1 MENKKS
7 LGLQFKIFI
16 LLSISILIMFITII
30 SYMVSHNISNSK
42 EKGFFSTEYMVTT
55 YAKDIEK
62 EMTSY
67 ISMLKTTSLS
77 LKNDILNKT
86 ITRQSHAEVLG
97 EVLKNNK
104 NLFSIYEMWEKNAF
118 DGRDNDFIDTD
129 YGSENDGRYG
139 PAFFYDDNT
148 VTYDKVYQ
156 EEFDAN
162 PDYYT
167 IPKDTKQLYIS
178 DVEKDDT
185 YTGAD
190 TVLTVSVVEPIL
202 DNSGKFLGMV
212 GVDFSADNLV
222 KIVSDISTNEGM
234 QGYLINQSG
243 IILASTNTMNIG
255 REISSIYTDNAN
267 QIMNAVENSVK
278 YSFINK
284 IDKHKMFN
292 IIVPL
297 TSLKDNY
304 NSLVLLV
311 SVPEMVIVKENII
324 NAVITSILAIV
335 ILIIFL
341 IIINILIK
349 KSLID
354 PILKILHV
362 SEKLSSGDLTSYKN
376 EALSKRKDEI
386 GLIFNSIQ
394 NTQNILS
401 NIIKQ
406 ILDSTNAMENASKNV
421 SAGSIDLSNRTEKQ
435 RDDLKLINETMT
447 NTLKVIDK
455 TTNDIAVTNDKIQ
468 VLTDSSEHC
477 YNLSKE
483 SMALMEDITKAT
495 AEISN
500 ITKMIDDIAMQ
511 TNILALNASVEAARA
526 GEQGKGFAVVA
537 AEVRNL
543 AQTSQES
550 VKNITNIVNNSIE
563 KINEGNTKIKETMD
577 ALEDITN
584 KAKESSDIVS
594 QMVESSTQQDASAR
608 EVQSAVNSV
617 DISAE
622 QNTALVKT
630 NADIV
635 IDMEK
640 ETEKL
645 ADLMKFFS
653 MNNDK

>member
-7 LGLQFKIFI
+7 LGLQFKIFV

-42 EKGFFSTEYMVTT
+42 KKGFASTEYIVST
-55 YAKDIEK
+55 YAKDIER
-62 EMTSY
+62 EMSSY

-118 DGRDNDFIDTD
+118 DGRDSEFIDTD

-185 YTGAD
+185 YVGAD

-212 GVDFSADNLV
+212 GVDFSAANLV
-222 KIVSDISTNEGM
+222 KIVSAISTNEGM
-234 QGYLINQSG
+234 EGYLINQSG

-267 QIMNAVENSVK
+267 QIMNAIENNIK

-297 TSLKDNY
+297 TSLKDDY
-304 NSLVLLV
+304 NSIVLLV

-324 NAVITSILAIV
+324 KSNITSGQAIV

-341 IIINILIK
+341 IIINILLK

-354 PILKILHV
+354 PILNILHV

-421 SAGSIDLSNRTEKQ
+421 SAGSADLSNRTEKQ

-563 KINEGNTKIKETMD
+563 KINEGNSKIKETMD

-653 MNNDK
+653 INK

>member
-7 LGLQFKIFI
+7 LGLQFKIFV

-42 EKGFFSTEYMVTT
+42 KKGFASTEYIVST
-55 YAKDIEK
+55 YAKDIER
-62 EMTSY
+62 EMSSY

-97 EVLKNNK
+97 EILKNNK

-118 DGRDNDFIDTD
+118 
-129 YGSENDGRYG
+129 DGRYG

-190 TVLTVSVVEPIL
+190 TVLAVSIVEPIL
-202 DNSGKFLGMV
+202 DDSGKFLGMV

-222 KIVSDISTNEGM
+222 RIVSDISTNEGM

-297 TSLKDNY
+297 TSLKDDY
-304 NSLVLLV
+304 NSIVLLV

-324 NAVITSILAIV
+324 NAIITSILAIV

-349 KSLID
+349 KSLVD

-421 SAGSIDLSNRTEKQ
+421 SAGSVDLSNRTEKQ

-563 KINEGNTKIKETMD
+563 KINEGNSKIKETMD

-635 IDMEK
+635 VDMEK

-653 MNNDK
+653 INNK

>member
-7 LGLQFKIFI
+7 LGLQFKIFV

-42 EKGFFSTEYMVTT
+42 KKGFASTEYIVST
-55 YAKDIEK
+55 YAKDIER
-62 EMTSY
+62 EMSSY

-118 DGRDNDFIDTD
+118 DGRDSEFIDTD

-162 PDYYT
+162 PNYYT

-185 YTGAD
+185 YVGAD

-212 GVDFSADNLV
+212 GVDFSAANLV
-222 KIVSDISTNEGM
+222 KIVSAISTNEGM
-234 QGYLINQSG
+234 EGYLINQSG

-267 QIMNAVENSVK
+267 QIMNAIENNIK

-297 TSLKDNY
+297 TSLKDDY
-304 NSLVLLV
+304 NSIALLV
-311 SVPEMVIVKENII
+311 SVPEIVIVKENIK
-324 NAVITSILAIV
+324 NAVITSVLAVV

-341 IIINILIK
+341 IIINILIR
-349 KSLID
+349 KSLVD

-362 SEKLSSGDLTSYKN
+362 SEKLSSGDLTLYKN

-421 SAGSIDLSNRTEKQ
+421 SAGSADLSNRTEKQ
-435 RDDLKLINETMT
+435 RNDLKLINETMT

-455 TTNDIAVTNDKIQ
+455 TTNDIALTNDKIQ

-483 SMALMEDITKAT
+483 SMSLMEDITKAT

-563 KINEGNTKIKETMD
+563 KINEGNSKIKETMD

-635 IDMEK
+635 VDMEK

-653 MNNDK
+653 INNK

>member
-7 LGLQFKIFI
+7 LGLQFKIFV

-42 EKGFFSTEYMVTT
+42 EKGFASAEYMVST
-55 YAKDIEK
+55 YAKDIER
-62 EMTSY
+62 EMASY
-67 ISMLKTTSLS
+67 ISMLKTISLS
-77 LKNDILNKT
+77 LKNDVLNSSV
-86 ITRQSHAEVLG
+86 TRQSHAEVLG
-97 EVLKNNK
+97 EILKNNK
-104 NLFSIYEMWEKNAF
+104 NLFAIYEMWEKNAF

-212 GVDFSADNLV
+212 GVDFSAANLV
-222 KIVSDISTNEGM
+222 KIVSAISTNEGM
-234 QGYLINQSG
+234 EGYLINQSG
-243 IILASTNTMNIG
+243 TILASTNTMNIG
-255 REISSIYTDNAN
+255 KEISSIYTDNAS
-267 QIMNAVENSVK
+267 QIMNAVENSIK

-284 IDKHKMFN
+284 IDGKKMFN

-304 NSLVLLV
+304 NSIVLLV

-324 NAVITSILAIV
+324 NAVITSILAIFV
-335 ILIIFL
+335 LIIFL

-386 GLIFNSIQ
+386 GMIFNSIQ

-421 SAGSIDLSNRTEKQ
+421 SAGSADLSNRTEKQ

-550 VKNITNIVNNSIE
+550 VKNITSIVNNSIE
-563 KINEGNTKIKETMD
+563 KINEGNSKIKETMN

-608 EVQSAVNSV
+608 EVQIAVNSV

-645 ADLMKFFS
+645 ADLMKFFII
-653 MNNDK
+653 NK

>member
-1 MENKKS
+1 MNNNKKR
-7 LGLQFKIFI
+7 LGLQFKIFV
-16 LLSISILIMFITII
+16 LLTVSILIMFIAII
-30 SYMVSHNISNSK
+30 GYMVSHNISTSK
-42 EKGFFSTEYMVTT
+42 QKGFASAEYMVST

-62 EMTSY
+62 EIMSY
-67 ISMLKTTSLS
+67 IAMLQTVAYS
-77 LKNDILNKT
+77 LKNDISSGT
-86 ITRQSHAEVLG
+86 ITRESHAAVLG
-97 EVLKNNK
+97 ELLKNK
-104 NLFSIYEMWEKNAF
+104 NGLFAIYEMWENNAF
-118 DGRDNDFIDTD
+118 DGRDNAFIDTD
-129 YGSENDGRYG
+129 YGSERDGRYG

-156 EEFDAN
+156 DEFDAN

-167 IPKDTKQLYIS
+167 IPRDTKQLYIS
-178 DVEKDDT
+178 DVEVDDT
-185 YTGAD
+185 YVGAD
-190 TVLTVSVVEPIL
+190 TVLTVSIVEPIL
-202 DNSGKFLGMV
+202 DNSSKFLGMI

-222 KIVSDISTNEGM
+222 RIVSDISTNEGM
-234 QGYLINQSG
+234 SGYLINQYG
-243 IILASTNTMNIG
+243 IILASTNSQNIG
-255 REISSIYTDNAN
+255 QEISSIYTKNAGN
-267 QIMNAVENSVK
+267 IVNNIK
-278 YSFINK
+278 NNTKFSFINK
-284 IDKHKMFN
+284 IDNQKIFN
-292 IIVPL
+292 VLIPL
-297 TSLKDNY
+297 SSLKDN
-304 NSLVLLV
+304 NNAIGLLV
-311 SVPEMVIVKENII
+311 SVPEIVILKENIQ
-324 NAVITSILAIV
+324 NAIITSVLAIA

-354 PILKILHV
+354 PILKVLFM
-362 SEKLSSGDLTSYKN
+362 SEKLSSGDLSSYDNKTLN
-376 EALSKRKDEI
+376 SRKDEI
-386 GLIFNSIQ
+386 GMIFNSLQ
-394 NTQNILS
+394 NTQDRLS

-421 SAGSIDLSNRTEKQ
+421 TAGSIDLSNRTEKQ

-455 TTNDIAVTNDKIQ
+455 TTNDIVKTNDKIQ
-468 VLTDSSEHC
+468 VLTNSSEHC
-477 YNLSKE
+477 YSLSRE
-483 SMALMEDITKAT
+483 SMDLMEDITKAT

-563 KINEGNTKIKETMD
+563 KIKEGNLKIKETME

-584 KAKESSDIVS
+584 KAKESSYIVN

-608 EVQSAVNSV
+608 EVQSAVSSV

-622 QNTALVKT
+622 QNTNLVKT

-645 ADLMKFFS
+645 ADLMKFFHFG
-653 MNNDK
+653 K

>member
-7 LGLQFKIFI
+7 LGLQFKIFV

-42 EKGFFSTEYMVTT
+42 KKGFASTEYIVST
-55 YAKDIEK
+55 YAKDIER
-62 EMTSY
+62 EMSSY

-118 DGRDNDFIDTD
+118 DGRDSEFIDTD

-167 IPKDTKQLYIS
+167 IPRDTKQLYIS

-185 YTGAD
+185 YVGAD

-212 GVDFSADNLV
+212 GVDFSAANLV
-222 KIVSDISTNEGM
+222 KIVSAISTNEGM
-234 QGYLINQSG
+234 EGYLINQSG

-267 QIMNAVENSVK
+267 QIMNAIENNIK

-297 TSLKDNY
+297 TSLKDDY
-304 NSLVLLV
+304 NSIVLLV

-324 NAVITSILAIV
+324 NAIITSILAIV

-354 PILKILHV
+354 PILNILHV

-421 SAGSIDLSNRTEKQ
+421 SAGSADLSNRTEKQ

-455 TTNDIAVTNDKIQ
+455 TTNDIALTNDKIQ

-483 SMALMEDITKAT
+483 SMSLMEDITKAT

-563 KINEGNTKIKETMD
+563 KINEGNSKIKETMD

-653 MNNDK
+653 INK

>member
-7 LGLQFKIFI
+7 LGLQFKIFV
-16 LLSISILIMFITII
+16 LLAVSVIIMFVTVI
-30 SYMVSHNISNSK
+30 SYMVTHNIENSK
-42 EKGFFSTEYMVTT
+42 KKGFASTEYMVTT

-62 EMTSY
+62 EMLSY
-67 ISMLKTTSLS
+67 ISMLDTIALS
-77 LKNDILNKT
+77 LKNDIVSGT
-86 ITRQSHAEVLG
+86 ITRESHTRILG
-97 EVLKNNK
+97 EMLNN
-104 NLFSIYEMWEKNAF
+104 NDNAF
-118 DGRDNDFIDTD
+118 DGRDAEFIDTD
-129 YGSENDGRYG
+129 YGSEVDGRYG

-190 TVLTVSVVEPIL
+190 TVLAVSIVEPIL
-202 DNSGKFLGMV
+202 DDSGKFLGMV

-222 KIVSDISTNEGM
+222 RIVSDISTNEGM

-297 TSLKDNY
+297 TSLKDDY
-304 NSLVLLV
+304 NSIALLV
-311 SVPEMVIVKENII
+311 SVPEIVIVRENIK
-324 NAVITSILAIV
+324 NAVITSVLAVV

-349 KSLID
+349 KSLVD

-406 ILDSTNAMENASKNV
+406 ILNSTNAMENASKNV
-421 SAGSIDLSNRTEKQ
+421 SAGSVDLSNRTEKQ
-435 RDDLKLINETMT
+435 RDDLKMITETMA
-447 NTLKVIDK
+447 NTLEVIDK

-468 VLTDSSEHC
+468 ILTDSSEHC

-483 SMALMEDITKAT
+483 SMVLMEDITKAT

-526 GEQGKGFAVVA
+526 GDQGKGFAVVA

-543 AQTSQES
+543 AQTSQAS
-550 VKNITNIVNNSIE
+550 VKSITTIVNNSLE
-563 KINEGNTKIKETMD
+563 KINEGNNKIKETMD

-584 KAKESSDIVS
+584 KAKESSYIVS
-594 QMVESSTQQDASAR
+594 QMVESSTEQDASAR

-622 QNTALVKT
+622 QNTDLVRT

-635 IDMEK
+635 VDMEK
-640 ETEKL
+640 ETQKL

-653 MNNDK
+653 FK

>member
-7 LGLQFKIFI
+7 LGLQFKIFV

-42 EKGFFSTEYMVTT
+42 KKGFASTEYIVST
-55 YAKDIEK
+55 YAKDIER
-62 EMTSY
+62 EMSSY
-67 ISMLKTTSLS
+67 ISMLKTISLS
-77 LKNDILNKT
+77 LKNDILNNAV
-86 ITRQSHAEVLG
+86 TRQSHAEVLG

-162 PDYYT
+162 PNYYT
-167 IPKDTKQLYIS
+167 IPRDTKQLYIS

-185 YTGAD
+185 YVGAD

-212 GVDFSADNLV
+212 GVDFSAANLV
-222 KIVSDISTNEGM
+222 KIVSAISTNEGM
-234 QGYLINQSG
+234 EGYLINQSG

-267 QIMNAVENSVK
+267 QIMNAIENNIK

-297 TSLKDNY
+297 TSLKDDY
-304 NSLVLLV
+304 NSIALLV
-311 SVPEMVIVKENII
+311 SVPEIVIVKENIK
-324 NAVITSILAIV
+324 NAVITSVLAVV

-349 KSLID
+349 KSLVD

-421 SAGSIDLSNRTEKQ
+421 SAGSADLSNRTEKQ
-435 RDDLKLINETMT
+435 RNDLKLINETMT

-455 TTNDIAVTNDKIQ
+455 TTNDIALTNDKIQ

-563 KINEGNTKIKETMD
+563 KNNEGNSKIKETMD

-635 IDMEK
+635 VDMEK

-653 MNNDK
+653 INNK

>member
-1 MENKKS
+1 MNNNKKR
-7 LGLQFKIFI
+7 LGLQFKIFV
-16 LLSISILIMFITII
+16 LLTVSILIMFIAII
-30 SYMVSHNISNSK
+30 GYMVSHNISTSK
-42 EKGFFSTEYMVTT
+42 QKGFASAEYMVST

-62 EMTSY
+62 EIMSY
-67 ISMLKTTSLS
+67 IAMLQTVAYS
-77 LKNDILNKT
+77 LKNDISSGT
-86 ITRQSHAEVLG
+86 ITRESHAAVLG
-97 EVLKNNK
+97 ELLKNK
-104 NLFSIYEMWEKNAF
+104 NGLFAIYEMWENNAF
-118 DGRDNDFIDTD
+118 DGRDNAFIDTD
-129 YGSENDGRYG
+129 YGSERDGRYG

-156 EEFDAN
+156 DEFDAN

-167 IPKDTKQLYIS
+167 IPRDTKQLYIS
-178 DVEKDDT
+178 DVEVDDT
-185 YTGAD
+185 YVGAD
-190 TVLTVSVVEPIL
+190 TVLTVSIVEPIL
-202 DNSGKFLGMV
+202 DNSSKFLGMI

-222 KIVSDISTNEGM
+222 RIVSDISTNEGM
-234 QGYLINQSG
+234 SGYLINQYG
-243 IILASTNTMNIG
+243 IILASTNSQNIG
-255 REISSIYTDNAN
+255 QEISSIYTKNAGN
-267 QIMNAVENSVK
+267 IVNNIK
-278 YSFINK
+278 NNTKFSFINK
-284 IDKHKMFN
+284 IDNQKIFN
-292 IIVPL
+292 VLIPL
-297 TSLKDNY
+297 SSLKDN
-304 NSLVLLV
+304 NNAIGLLV
-311 SVPEMVIVKENII
+311 SVPEIVILKENIQ
-324 NAVITSILAIV
+324 NAIITSVLAIA

-354 PILKILHV
+354 PILKVLFM
-362 SEKLSSGDLTSYKN
+362 SEKLSSGDLSSYDNKTLN
-376 EALSKRKDEI
+376 SRKDEI
-386 GLIFNSIQ
+386 GMIFNSLQ
-394 NTQNILS
+394 NTQDRLS

-421 SAGSIDLSNRTEKQ
+421 TAGSIDLSNRTEKQ

-455 TTNDIAVTNDKIQ
+455 TTNDIVKTNDKIQ
-468 VLTDSSEHC
+468 VLTNSSEHC
-477 YNLSKE
+477 YSLSRE
-483 SMALMEDITKAT
+483 SMDLMEDITKAT

-563 KINEGNTKIKETMD
+563 KIKEGNLKIKETME

-584 KAKESSDIVS
+584 KAKESSYIVS

-608 EVQSAVNSV
+608 EVQSAVSSV

-622 QNTALVKT
+622 QNTNLVKT

-645 ADLMKFFS
+645 ADLMKFFHFG
-653 MNNDK
+653 K

>member
-7 LGLQFKIFI
+7 LGLQFKIFV

-42 EKGFFSTEYMVTT
+42 KKGFASTEYIVST
-55 YAKDIEK
+55 YAKDIER
-62 EMTSY
+62 EMSSY

-118 DGRDNDFIDTD
+118 DGRDSEFIDTD

-185 YTGAD
+185 YVGAD

-212 GVDFSADNLV
+212 GVDFSAANLV
-222 KIVSDISTNEGM
+222 KIVSAISTNEGM
-234 QGYLINQSG
+234 EGYLINQSG

-267 QIMNAVENSVK
+267 QIMNAIENNIK

-297 TSLKDNY
+297 TSLKDDY
-304 NSLVLLV
+304 NSIVLLV

-324 NAVITSILAIV
+324 NAIITSILAIV

-354 PILKILHV
+354 PILNILHV

-421 SAGSIDLSNRTEKQ
+421 SAGSADLSNRTEKQ

-455 TTNDIAVTNDKIQ
+455 TTNDIALTNDKIQ

-483 SMALMEDITKAT
+483 SMSLMEDITKAT

-563 KINEGNTKIKETMD
+563 KINEGNSKIKETMD

-622 QNTALVKT
+622 QNTHLVKT

-653 MNNDK
+653 INK

>member
-7 LGLQFKIFI
+7 LGLQFKIFV

-42 EKGFFSTEYMVTT
+42 KKGFASTEYIVST
-55 YAKDIEK
+55 YAKDIER
-62 EMTSY
+62 EMSSY
-67 ISMLKTTSLS
+67 ISMLKTISLS
-77 LKNDILNKT
+77 LKNDILNNAV
-86 ITRQSHAEVLG
+86 TRQSHAEVLG

-162 PDYYT
+162 PNYYT
-167 IPKDTKQLYIS
+167 IPRDTKQLYIS

-185 YTGAD
+185 YVGAD

-212 GVDFSADNLV
+212 GVDFSAANLV
-222 KIVSDISTNEGM
+222 KIVSAISTNEGM
-234 QGYLINQSG
+234 EGYLINQSG

-267 QIMNAVENSVK
+267 QIMNAIENNIK

-297 TSLKDNY
+297 TSLKDDY
-304 NSLVLLV
+304 NSIALLV
-311 SVPEMVIVKENII
+311 SVPEIVIVKENIK
-324 NAVITSILAIV
+324 NAVITSVLAVV

-349 KSLID
+349 KSLVD

-421 SAGSIDLSNRTEKQ
+421 SAGSADLSNRTEKQ
-435 RDDLKLINETMT
+435 RNDLKLINETMT

-455 TTNDIAVTNDKIQ
+455 TTNDIALTNDKIQ

-563 KINEGNTKIKETMD
+563 KINEGNSKIKETMD

-635 IDMEK
+635 VDMEK

-653 MNNDK
+653 INNK

>member
-118 DGRDNDFIDTD
+118 DGRDSEFIDTD

-190 TVLTVSVVEPIL
+190 TVLTVSIVEPIL
-202 DNSGKFLGMV
+202 DYSGKFLGMV

-255 REISSIYTDNAN
+255 REISSIYTDNAS
-267 QIMNAVENSVK
+267 QIMNSIENSIK

-284 IDKHKMFN
+284 IDGHKMFN

>member
-1 MENKKS
+1 MNNNKKR
-7 LGLQFKIFI
+7 LGLQFKIFV
-16 LLSISILIMFITII
+16 LLTVSILIMFIAII
-30 SYMVSHNISNSK
+30 GYMVSHNISTSK
-42 EKGFFSTEYMVTT
+42 QKGFASAEYMVST

-62 EMTSY
+62 EIMSY
-67 ISMLKTTSLS
+67 IAMLQTVAYS
-77 LKNDILNKT
+77 LKNDISSGT
-86 ITRQSHAEVLG
+86 ITRESHAAVLG
-97 EVLKNNK
+97 ELLKNK
-104 NLFSIYEMWEKNAF
+104 NGLFAIYEMWENNAF
-118 DGRDNDFIDTD
+118 DGRDNAFIDTD
-129 YGSENDGRYG
+129 YGSERDGRYG

-156 EEFDAN
+156 DEFDAN

-167 IPKDTKQLYIS
+167 IPRDTKQLYIS
-178 DVEKDDT
+178 DVEVDDT
-185 YTGAD
+185 YVGAD
-190 TVLTVSVVEPIL
+190 TVLTVSIVEPIL
-202 DNSGKFLGMV
+202 DNSSKFLGMI

-222 KIVSDISTNEGM
+222 RIVSDISTNEGM
-234 QGYLINQSG
+234 SGYLINQYG
-243 IILASTNTMNIG
+243 IILASTNSQNIG
-255 REISSIYTDNAN
+255 QEISSIYTKNAGN
-267 QIMNAVENSVK
+267 IVNNIK
-278 YSFINK
+278 NNTKFSFINK
-284 IDKHKMFN
+284 IDNQKIFN
-292 IIVPL
+292 VLIPL
-297 TSLKDNY
+297 SSLKDN
-304 NSLVLLV
+304 NNAIGLLV
-311 SVPEMVIVKENII
+311 SVPEIVILKENIQ
-324 NAVITSILAIV
+324 NAIITSVLAIA

-354 PILKILHV
+354 PILKVLFM
-362 SEKLSSGDLTSYKN
+362 SEKLSSGDLSSYDNKTLN
-376 EALSKRKDEI
+376 SRKDEI
-386 GLIFNSIQ
+386 GMIFNSLQ
-394 NTQNILS
+394 NTQDRLS

-421 SAGSIDLSNRTEKQ
+421 TAGSIDLSNRTEKQ

-455 TTNDIAVTNDKIQ
+455 TTNDIVKTNDKIQ
-468 VLTDSSEHC
+468 VLTNSSEHC
-477 YNLSKE
+477 YSLSRE
-483 SMALMEDITKAT
+483 SMDLMEDITKAT

-537 AEVRNL
+537 SEVRNL

-563 KINEGNTKIKETMD
+563 KIKEGNLKIKETME

-584 KAKESSDIVS
+584 KAKESSYIVS

-608 EVQSAVNSV
+608 EVQSAVSSV

-622 QNTALVKT
+622 QNTNLVKT

-645 ADLMKFFS
+645 ADLMKFFHFG
-653 MNNDK
+653 K

>member
-7 LGLQFKIFI
+7 LGLQFKIFV
-16 LLSISILIMFITII
+16 LLSISISIMFITII

-42 EKGFFSTEYMVTT
+42 KKGFASTEYIVST
-55 YAKDIEK
+55 YAKDIER
-62 EMTSY
+62 EMSSY

-118 DGRDNDFIDTD
+118 DGRDSEFIDTD

-167 IPKDTKQLYIS
+167 IPRDTKQLYIS

-185 YTGAD
+185 YVGAD

-212 GVDFSADNLV
+212 GVDFSAANLV
-222 KIVSDISTNEGM
+222 KIVSAISTNEGM
-234 QGYLINQSG
+234 EGYLINQSG

-267 QIMNAVENSVK
+267 QIMNAIENNIK

-297 TSLKDNY
+297 TSLKDDY
-304 NSLVLLV
+304 NSIVLLV

-324 NAVITSILAIV
+324 NAIITSILAIV

-354 PILKILHV
+354 PILNILHV

-421 SAGSIDLSNRTEKQ
+421 SAGSADLSNRTEKQ

-455 TTNDIAVTNDKIQ
+455 TTNDIALTNDKIQ

-483 SMALMEDITKAT
+483 SMSLMEDITKAT

-563 KINEGNTKIKETMD
+563 KINEGNSKIKETMD

-653 MNNDK
+653 INK

>member
-1 MENKKS
+1 MNNNKKR
-7 LGLQFKIFI
+7 LGLQFKIFV
-16 LLSISILIMFITII
+16 LLTVSILIMFIAII
-30 SYMVSHNISNSK
+30 GYMVSHNISTSK
-42 EKGFFSTEYMVTT
+42 QKGFASAEYMVST

-62 EMTSY
+62 EIMSY
-67 ISMLKTTSLS
+67 IAMLQTVAYS
-77 LKNDILNKT
+77 LKNDISSGT
-86 ITRQSHAEVLG
+86 ITRESHAAVLG
-97 EVLKNNK
+97 ELLKNK
-104 NLFSIYEMWEKNAF
+104 NGLFAIYEMWENNAF
-118 DGRDNDFIDTD
+118 DGRDNAFIDTD
-129 YGSENDGRYG
+129 YGSERDGRYG

-156 EEFDAN
+156 DEFDAN

-167 IPKDTKQLYIS
+167 IPRDTKQLYIS
-178 DVEKDDT
+178 DVEVDDT
-185 YTGAD
+185 YVGAD
-190 TVLTVSVVEPIL
+190 TVLTVSIVEPIL
-202 DNSGKFLGMV
+202 DNSSKFLGMI

-222 KIVSDISTNEGM
+222 RIVSDISTNEGM
-234 QGYLINQSG
+234 SGYLINQYG
-243 IILASTNTMNIG
+243 IILASTNSQNIG
-255 REISSIYTDNAN
+255 QEISSIYTKNAGN
-267 QIMNAVENSVK
+267 IVNNIK
-278 YSFINK
+278 NNTKFSFINK
-284 IDKHKMFN
+284 IDNQKIFN
-292 IIVPL
+292 VLIPL
-297 TSLKDNY
+297 SSLKDN
-304 NSLVLLV
+304 NNAIGLLV
-311 SVPEMVIVKENII
+311 SVPEIVILKENIQ
-324 NAVITSILAIV
+324 NAIITSVLAIA

-354 PILKILHV
+354 PILKVLFM
-362 SEKLSSGDLTSYKN
+362 SEKLSSGDLSSYDNKTLN
-376 EALSKRKDEI
+376 SRKDEI
-386 GLIFNSIQ
+386 GMIFNSLQ
-394 NTQNILS
+394 NTQDRLS

-421 SAGSIDLSNRTEKQ
+421 TAGSIDLSNRTEKQ

-455 TTNDIAVTNDKIQ
+455 TTNKIQ
-468 VLTDSSEHC
+468 VLTNSSEHC
-477 YNLSKE
+477 YSLSRE
-483 SMALMEDITKAT
+483 SMDLMEDITKAT

-563 KINEGNTKIKETMD
+563 KIKEGNLKIKETME

-584 KAKESSDIVS
+584 KAKESSYIVS

-608 EVQSAVNSV
+608 EVQSAVSSV

-622 QNTALVKT
+622 QNTNLVKT

-645 ADLMKFFS
+645 ADLMKFFHFG
-653 MNNDK
+653 K

>member
-1 MENKKS
+1 MQNKKS
-7 LGLQFKIFI
+7 FGLQFKIFV
-16 LLSISILIMFITII
+16 LLTVSVLIMFVAVIA
-30 SYMVSHNISNSK
+30 YMVTHNISTSK
-42 EKGFFSTEYMVTT
+42 RKGYASTEYMITT
-55 YAKDIEK
+55 YAKDIEL
-62 EMTSY
+62 EMLTY
-67 ISMLKTTSLS
+67 ISTLRTLSSSLR
-77 LKNDILNKT
+77 NDIENGT
-86 ITRQSHAEVLG
+86 VTRESHAIILG
-97 EVLKNNK
+97 DTLKNNK

-118 DGRDNDFIDTD
+118 DGRDSEFIDTD

-185 YTGAD
+185 YVGAD

-212 GVDFSADNLV
+212 GVDFSAANLV
-222 KIVSDISTNEGM
+222 KIVSAISTNEGM
-234 QGYLINQSG
+234 EGYLINQSG

-267 QIMNAVENSVK
+267 QIMNAIENNIK

-297 TSLKDNY
+297 TSLKDDY
-304 NSLVLLV
+304 NSIVLLV
-311 SVPEMVIVKENII
+311 SVPEMVIVKENIK
-324 NAVITSILAIV
+324 NAIITSVLAIV

-349 KSLID
+349 KSLVD

-421 SAGSIDLSNRTEKQ
+421 SAGSADLSNRTEKQ

-455 TTNDIAVTNDKIQ
+455 TTNDIALTNDKIQ

-483 SMALMEDITKAT
+483 SMSLMEDITKAT

-563 KINEGNTKIKETMD
+563 KINEGNSKIKETMD

-635 IDMEK
+635 VDMEK

-653 MNNDK
+653 INNK

>member
-7 LGLQFKIFI
+7 LGLQFKIFV
-16 LLSISILIMFITII
+16 LLAVSVIIMFVTVI
-30 SYMVSHNISNSK
+30 SYMVTHNIENSK
-42 EKGFFSTEYMVTT
+42 KKGFASTEYMVTT

-62 EMTSY
+62 EMLSY
-67 ISMLKTTSLS
+67 ISMLDTIALS
-77 LKNDILNKT
+77 LKNDIVSGT
-86 ITRQSHAEVLG
+86 ITRESHTRILG
-97 EVLKNNK
+97 EMLNNND

-118 DGRDNDFIDTD
+118 DGRDAEFIDTD
-129 YGSENDGRYG
+129 YGSEVDGRYG

-190 TVLTVSVVEPIL
+190 TVLAVSIVEPIL
-202 DNSGKFLGMV
+202 DDSGKFLGMV

-222 KIVSDISTNEGM
+222 RIVSDISTNEGM

-297 TSLKDNY
+297 TSLKDDY
-304 NSLVLLV
+304 NSIALLV
-311 SVPEMVIVKENII
+311 SVPEIVIVRENIK
-324 NAVITSILAIV
+324 NAVVTSILAIIV
-335 ILIIFL
+335 LIVFL
-341 IIINILIK
+341 VLINILIK

-354 PILKILHV
+354 PILKVLHV
-362 SEKLSSGDLTSYKN
+362 SEKLSNGDLTSYKN

-386 GLIFNSIQ
+386 GLIFNSIL

-406 ILDSTNAMENASKNV
+406 ILNSTNAMENASKNV
-421 SAGSIDLSNRTEKQ
+421 SAGSVDLSNRTEKQ
-435 RDDLKLINETMT
+435 RDDLKMITETMA
-447 NTLKVIDK
+447 NTLEVIDK

-468 VLTDSSEHC
+468 ILTDSSEHC

-483 SMALMEDITKAT
+483 SMVLMEDITKAT

-526 GEQGKGFAVVA
+526 GDQGKGFAVVA

-543 AQTSQES
+543 AQTSQAS
-550 VKNITNIVNNSIE
+550 VKSITNIVNNSLE
-563 KINEGNTKIKETMD
+563 KINEGNNKIKETMD

-584 KAKESSDIVS
+584 KAKESSYIVS
-594 QMVESSTQQDASAR
+594 QMVESSTEQDASAR

-622 QNTALVKT
+622 QNTDLVRT

-635 IDMEK
+635 VDMEK
-640 ETEKL
+640 ETQKL

-653 MNNDK
+653 FK

>member
-7 LGLQFKIFI
+7 LGLQFKIFV

-42 EKGFFSTEYMVTT
+42 KKGFTSTEYIVST
-55 YAKDIEK
+55 YAKDIER
-62 EMTSY
+62 EMSSY

-118 DGRDNDFIDTD
+118 DGRDSEFIDTD

-167 IPKDTKQLYIS
+167 IPRDTKQLYIS

-185 YTGAD
+185 YVGAD

-212 GVDFSADNLV
+212 GVDFSAANLV
-222 KIVSDISTNEGM
+222 KIVSAISTNEGM
-234 QGYLINQSG
+234 EGYLINQSG

-267 QIMNAVENSVK
+267 QIMNAIENNIK

-297 TSLKDNY
+297 TSLKDDY
-304 NSLVLLV
+304 NSIVLLV

-324 NAVITSILAIV
+324 NAIITSILAIV

-354 PILKILHV
+354 PILNILHV

-421 SAGSIDLSNRTEKQ
+421 SAGSADLSNRTEKQ

-455 TTNDIAVTNDKIQ
+455 TTNDIALTNDKIQ

-483 SMALMEDITKAT
+483 SMSLMEDITKAT

-563 KINEGNTKIKETMD
+563 KINEGNSKIKETMD

-653 MNNDK
+653 INK

>member
-7 LGLQFKIFI
+7 LGLQFKIFV

-42 EKGFFSTEYMVTT
+42 KKGFASTEYIVST
-55 YAKDIEK
+55 YAKDIER
-62 EMTSY
+62 EMSSY
-67 ISMLKTTSLS
+67 ISMLKTISLS

-162 PDYYT
+162 PNYYT
-167 IPKDTKQLYIS
+167 IPRDTKQLYIS

-185 YTGAD
+185 YVGAD

-212 GVDFSADNLV
+212 GVDFSAANLV
-222 KIVSDISTNEGM
+222 KIVSAISTNEGM
-234 QGYLINQSG
+234 EGYLINQSG

-267 QIMNAVENSVK
+267 QIMNAIENNIK

-297 TSLKDNY
+297 TSLKDDY
-304 NSLVLLV
+304 NSIVLLV
-311 SVPEMVIVKENII
+311 SVPEMVIVKENIK
-324 NAVITSILAIV
+324 NAIITSVLAIV

-349 KSLID
+349 KSLVD

-421 SAGSIDLSNRTEKQ
+421 SAGSADLSNRTEKQ

-563 KINEGNTKIKETMD
+563 KINEGNSKIKETMD
-577 ALEDITN
+577 ALKDITN

-622 QNTALVKT
+622 QNTAFVFYN
-630 NADIV
+630 NAYFLGI
-635 IDMEK
+635 K
-640 ETEKL
+640 
-645 ADLMKFFS
+645 
-653 MNNDK
+653 

>member
-7 LGLQFKIFI
+7 LGLQFKIFV

-42 EKGFFSTEYMVTT
+42 KKGFASTEYIVST
-55 YAKDIEK
+55 YAKDIER
-62 EMTSY
+62 EMSSY
-67 ISMLKTTSLS
+67 ISMLKTISLS
-77 LKNDILNKT
+77 LKNDILNNAV
-86 ITRQSHAEVLG
+86 TRQSHAEVLG

-118 DGRDNDFIDTD
+118 DGRDSEFIDTD

-162 PDYYT
+162 PNYYT
-167 IPKDTKQLYIS
+167 IPRDTKQLYIS

-185 YTGAD
+185 YVGAD

-212 GVDFSADNLV
+212 GVDFSAANLV
-222 KIVSDISTNEGM
+222 KIVSAISTNEGM
-234 QGYLINQSG
+234 EGYLINQSG

-267 QIMNAVENSVK
+267 QIMNAIENNIK

-297 TSLKDNY
+297 TSLKDDY
-304 NSLVLLV
+304 NSIVLLV
-311 SVPEMVIVKENII
+311 SVPEMVIVKENIK
-324 NAVITSILAIV
+324 NAIITSVLAIV

-349 KSLID
+349 KSLVD

-421 SAGSIDLSNRTEKQ
+421 SAGSADLSNRTEKQ
-435 RDDLKLINETMT
+435 RNDLKLINETMT

-563 KINEGNTKIKETMD
+563 KINEGNSKIKETMD

-635 IDMEK
+635 VDMEK

-653 MNNDK
+653 INNK

>member
-7 LGLQFKIFI
+7 LGLQFKIFV
-16 LLSISILIMFITII
+16 LLAVSVIIMFVTVI
-30 SYMVSHNISNSK
+30 SYMVTHNIENSK
-42 EKGFFSTEYMVTT
+42 KKGFASTEYMVTT

-62 EMTSY
+62 EMLSY
-67 ISMLKTTSLS
+67 ISMLDTIALS
-77 LKNDILNKT
+77 LKNDIVSGT
-86 ITRQSHAEVLG
+86 ITRESHTRILG
-97 EVLKNNK
+97 EMLNNND

-118 DGRDNDFIDTD
+118 DGRDAEFIDTD
-129 YGSENDGRYG
+129 YGSEVDGRYG

-190 TVLTVSVVEPIL
+190 TVLAVSIVEPIL
-202 DNSGKFLGMV
+202 DDSGKFLGMV

-222 KIVSDISTNEGM
+222 RIVSDISTNEGM

-297 TSLKDNY
+297 TSLKDDY
-304 NSLVLLV
+304 NSIALLV
-311 SVPEMVIVKENII
+311 SVPEIVIVRENIK
-324 NAVITSILAIV
+324 NAVVTSILAIIV
-335 ILIIFL
+335 LIVFL
-341 IIINILIK
+341 VLINILIK

-354 PILKILHV
+354 PILKVLHV
-362 SEKLSSGDLTSYKN
+362 SEKLSNGDLTSYKN

-386 GLIFNSIQ
+386 GMIFNSIL

-406 ILDSTNAMENASKNV
+406 ILNSTNAMENASKNV
-421 SAGSIDLSNRTEKQ
+421 SAGSVDLSNRTEKQ
-435 RDDLKLINETMT
+435 RDDLKMITETMA
-447 NTLKVIDK
+447 NTLEVIDK

-468 VLTDSSEHC
+468 ILTDSSEHC

-526 GEQGKGFAVVA
+526 GDQGKGFAVVA

-543 AQTSQES
+543 AQTSQAS
-550 VKNITNIVNNSIE
+550 VKSITNIVNNSLE
-563 KINEGNTKIKETMD
+563 KINEGNNKIKETMD

-584 KAKESSDIVS
+584 KAKESSYIVS
-594 QMVESSTQQDASAR
+594 QMVESSTEQDASAR

-622 QNTALVKT
+622 QNTDLVRT

-635 IDMEK
+635 VDMEK
-640 ETEKL
+640 ETQKL

-653 MNNDK
+653 FK

>member
-7 LGLQFKIFI
+7 LGLQFKIFV
-16 LLSISILIMFITII
+16 LLSISISIMFITII

-42 EKGFFSTEYMVTT
+42 KKGFASTEYIVST
-55 YAKDIEK
+55 YAKDIER
-62 EMTSY
+62 EMSSY

-118 DGRDNDFIDTD
+118 DGRDSEFIDTD

-185 YTGAD
+185 YVGAD

-212 GVDFSADNLV
+212 GVDFSAANLV
-222 KIVSDISTNEGM
+222 KIVSAISTNEGM
-234 QGYLINQSG
+234 EGYLINQSG

-267 QIMNAVENSVK
+267 QIMNAIENNIK

-297 TSLKDNY
+297 TSLKDDY
-304 NSLVLLV
+304 NSIVLLV
-311 SVPEMVIVKENII
+311 SVPEMVIVKENIK
-324 NAVITSILAIV
+324 NAIITSVLAIV

-354 PILKILHV
+354 PILNILHV

-421 SAGSIDLSNRTEKQ
+421 SAGSADLSNRTEKQ

-455 TTNDIAVTNDKIQ
+455 TTNDIALTNDKIQ

-483 SMALMEDITKAT
+483 SMSLMEDITKAT

-563 KINEGNTKIKETMD
+563 KINEGNSKIKETMD

-653 MNNDK
+653 INK

>member
-7 LGLQFKIFI
+7 LGLQFKIFV
-16 LLSISILIMFITII
+16 LLAVSVIIMFVTVI
-30 SYMVSHNISNSK
+30 SYMVTHNIENSK
-42 EKGFFSTEYMVTT
+42 KKGFASTEYMVTT

-62 EMTSY
+62 EMLSY
-67 ISMLKTTSLS
+67 ISMLDTIALS
-77 LKNDILNKT
+77 LKNDIVSGT
-86 ITRQSHAEVLG
+86 ITRESHTRILG
-97 EVLKNNK
+97 EMLNNND

-118 DGRDNDFIDTD
+118 DGRDAEFIDTD
-129 YGSENDGRYG
+129 YGSEVDGRYG

-190 TVLTVSVVEPIL
+190 TVLAVSIVEPIL
-202 DNSGKFLGMV
+202 DDSGKFLGMV

-222 KIVSDISTNEGM
+222 RIVSDISTNEGM

-297 TSLKDNY
+297 TSLKDDY
-304 NSLVLLV
+304 NSIALLV
-311 SVPEMVIVKENII
+311 SVPEIVIVRENIK
-324 NAVITSILAIV
+324 NAVITSVLAVV

-349 KSLID
+349 KSLVD

-406 ILDSTNAMENASKNV
+406 ILNSTNAMENASKNV
-421 SAGSIDLSNRTEKQ
+421 SAGSVDLSNRTEKQ
-435 RDDLKLINETMT
+435 RDDLKMITETMA
-447 NTLKVIDK
+447 NTLEVIDK

-468 VLTDSSEHC
+468 ILTDSSEHC

-483 SMALMEDITKAT
+483 SMVLMEDITKAT

-526 GEQGKGFAVVA
+526 GDQGKGFAVVA

-543 AQTSQES
+543 AQTSQAS
-550 VKNITNIVNNSIE
+550 VKSITNIVNNSLE
-563 KINEGNTKIKETMD
+563 KINEGNNKIKETMD

-584 KAKESSDIVS
+584 KAKESSYIVS
-594 QMVESSTQQDASAR
+594 QMVESSTEQDASAR

-622 QNTALVKT
+622 QNTDLVRT

-635 IDMEK
+635 VDMEK
-640 ETEKL
+640 ETQKL

-653 MNNDK
+653 FK

>member
-7 LGLQFKIFI
+7 LGLQFKIFV
-16 LLSISILIMFITII
+16 LLSISILIMFVIII

-42 EKGFFSTEYMVTT
+42 EKGFASTEYMVST
-55 YAKDIEK
+55 YAKDIER
-62 EMTSY
+62 EMSSY
-67 ISMLKTTSLS
+67 ISMLKTISLS
-77 LKNDILNKT
+77 LKNDILSRS
-86 ITRQSHAEVLG
+86 ITRQSHAEILG
-97 EVLKNNK
+97 EMLKNNK
-104 NLFSIYEMWEKNAF
+104 NLFAIYEMWEKNAF

-139 PAFFYDDNT
+139 PAFFYDNNT
-148 VTYDKVYQ
+148 VSYDKVYQ

-178 DVEKDDT
+178 DVEIDDT
-185 YTGAD
+185 YVGAD

-202 DNSGKFLGMV
+202 DNTGNFLGMV
-212 GVDFSADNLV
+212 GVDFSAENLV
-222 KIVSDISTNEGM
+222 KIVSAISTNEGM
-234 QGYLINQSG
+234 EGYLINQSG
-243 IILASTNTMNIG
+243 VILASTNTMNIG
-255 REISSIYTDNAN
+255 REISSIYTDNADE
-267 QIMNAVENSVK
+267 IMNAVENSIRH
-278 YSFINK
+278 SFINK

-304 NSLVLLV
+304 NSIVLLV
-311 SVPEMVIVKENII
+311 SIPEMVIVKENIKS
-324 NAVITSILAIV
+324 AVIASVLAIV
-335 ILIIFL
+335 IIIVFL

-354 PILKILHV
+354 PILKVMHI
-362 SEKLSSGDLTSYKN
+362 SEKLSSGNLTADENKS
-376 EALSKRKDEI
+376 LSNRKDEI
-386 GLIFNSIQ
+386 GMIFNSIQ
-394 NTQNILS
+394 NTQNKLS
-401 NIIKQ
+401 SIIKQ
-406 ILDSTNAMENASKNV
+406 ILDTTNAMENASKNV
-421 SAGSIDLSNRTEKQ
+421 SAGTMDLSNRTEKQ

-455 TTNDIAVTNDKIQ
+455 TTNDIVLTNDKIQ
-468 VLTDSSEHC
+468 VLTNSSEHC

-483 SMALMEDITKAT
+483 SMILMEDITKAT

-500 ITKMIDDIAMQ
+500 ITKIIDDIAMQ

-563 KINEGNTKIKETMD
+563 KIQDGNKKIKETMD

-584 KAKESSDIVS
+584 KAKESSYIVS

-622 QNTALVKT
+622 QNTNLVKT

-653 MNNDK
+653 LK

>member
-1 MENKKS
+1 ME
-7 LGLQFKIFI
+7 
-16 LLSISILIMFITII
+16 
-30 SYMVSHNISNSK
+30 
-42 EKGFFSTEYMVTT
+42 
-55 YAKDIEK
+55 
-62 EMTSY
+62 
-67 ISMLKTTSLS
+67 
-77 LKNDILNKT
+77 
-86 ITRQSHAEVLG
+86 
-97 EVLKNNK
+97 
-104 NLFSIYEMWEKNAF
+104 
-118 DGRDNDFIDTD
+118 DTD
-129 YGSENDGRYG
+129 LL
-139 PAFFYDDNT
+139 FFYDGGT
-148 VTYDKVYQ
+148 VSYDKVYQ

-162 PDYYT
+162 PNYYT
-167 IPKDTKQLYIS
+167 IPKETKKLYIS
-178 DVEKDDT
+178 DVEVDDT
-185 YTGAD
+185 YVGAD

-202 DNSGKFLGMV
+202 DNANNFLGMI

-234 QGYLINQSG
+234 AGYLINQYG
-243 IILASTNTMNIG
+243 VILASTNSQNIG
-255 REISSIYTDNAN
+255 KEISSIYSDRAN
-267 QIMNAVENSVK
+267 EIISSIKNDKK

-284 IDKHKMFN
+284 IDNHKIFN
-292 IIVPL
+292 ILIPL
-297 TSLKDNY
+297 SSLKDDN
-304 NSLVLLV
+304 NAIGLLV
-311 SVPEMVIVKENII
+311 SVPEMVIVKENIK
-324 NAVITSILAIV
+324 NAIVTSVLAII

-341 IIINILIK
+341 ILINILIK

-354 PILKILHV
+354 PILKVLFM
-362 SEKLSSGDLTSYKN
+362 SEKLSSGDLSSYDNKILN
-376 EALSKRKDEI
+376 NRKDEI
-386 GLIFNSIQ
+386 GMIFHSLQ
-394 NTQNILS
+394 NTQNRLS

-406 ILDSTNAMENASKNV
+406 ILDSASAMENASKNV
-421 SAGSIDLSNRTEKQ
+421 TAGSIDLSNRTEKQ
-435 RDDLKLINETMT
+435 RDDLKLINETMS

-455 TTNDIAVTNDKIQ
+455 TTNDIIKTNDKIQ
-468 VLTDSSEHC
+468 ILTNSSEHC

-483 SMALMEDITKAT
+483 SMDLMDDITKAT

-537 AEVRNL
+537 SEVRNL

-563 KINEGNTKIKETMD
+563 KIKEGNLKIKETMD

-584 KAKESSDIVS
+584 KAKESSYIVS

-608 EVQSAVNSV
+608 EVQSAVSSV

-622 QNTALVKT
+622 QNTNLVKT

-645 ADLMKFFS
+645 ADLMKFFHFG
-653 MNNDK
+653 K

>member
-7 LGLQFKIFI
+7 LGLQFKIFV

-42 EKGFFSTEYMVTT
+42 KKGFASTEYIVST
-55 YAKDIEK
+55 YAKDIER
-62 EMTSY
+62 EMSSY
-67 ISMLKTTSLS
+67 ISMLKTISLS
-77 LKNDILNKT
+77 LKNDILNNAV
-86 ITRQSHAEVLG
+86 TRQSHAEVLG

-162 PDYYT
+162 PNYYT
-167 IPKDTKQLYIS
+167 IPRDTKQLYIS

-185 YTGAD
+185 YVGAD

-212 GVDFSADNLV
+212 GVDFSAANLV
-222 KIVSDISTNEGM
+222 KIVSAISTNEGM
-234 QGYLINQSG
+234 EGYLINQSG

-267 QIMNAVENSVK
+267 QIMNAIENNIK

-297 TSLKDNY
+297 TSLKDDY
-304 NSLVLLV
+304 NSIVLLV
-311 SVPEMVIVKENII
+311 SVPEMVIVKENIK
-324 NAVITSILAIV
+324 NAIITSVLAIV

-349 KSLID
+349 KSLVD

-421 SAGSIDLSNRTEKQ
+421 SAGSADLSNRTEKQ
-435 RDDLKLINETMT
+435 RNDLKLINETMT

-563 KINEGNTKIKETMD
+563 KINEGNSKIKETMD

-635 IDMEK
+635 VDMEK

-653 MNNDK
+653 INNK

>member
-7 LGLQFKIFI
+7 LGLQFKIFV
-16 LLSISILIMFITII
+16 LLSISISIMFITII

-42 EKGFFSTEYMVTT
+42 KKGFASTEYIVST
-55 YAKDIEK
+55 YAKDIER
-62 EMTSY
+62 EMSSY

-118 DGRDNDFIDTD
+118 DGRDSEFIDTD

-185 YTGAD
+185 YVGAD

-212 GVDFSADNLV
+212 GVDFSAANLV
-222 KIVSDISTNEGM
+222 KIVSAISTNEGM
-234 QGYLINQSG
+234 EGYLINQSG

-267 QIMNAVENSVK
+267 QIMNAIENNIK

-297 TSLKDNY
+297 TSLKDDY
-304 NSLVLLV
+304 NSIVLLV
-311 SVPEMVIVKENII
+311 SVPEMVIVKENIK
-324 NAVITSILAIV
+324 NAIITSVLAIV

-354 PILKILHV
+354 PILNILHV

-421 SAGSIDLSNRTEKQ
+421 SAGSADLSKKKKKQ

-455 TTNDIAVTNDKIQ
+455 TTNDIALTNDKIQ

-483 SMALMEDITKAT
+483 SMSLMEDITKAT

-563 KINEGNTKIKETMD
+563 KINEGNSKIKETMD

-653 MNNDK
+653 INK

>member
-1 MENKKS
+1 
-7 LGLQFKIFI
+7 
-16 LLSISILIMFITII
+16 MFITII

-42 EKGFFSTEYMVTT
+42 KKGFASTEYIVST
-55 YAKDIEK
+55 YAKDIER
-62 EMTSY
+62 EMSSY
-67 ISMLKTTSLS
+67 ISMLKTISLS
-77 LKNDILNKT
+77 LKNDILNNAV
-86 ITRQSHAEVLG
+86 TRQSHAEVLG

-162 PDYYT
+162 PNYYT
-167 IPKDTKQLYIS
+167 IPRDTKQLYIS

-185 YTGAD
+185 YVGAD

-212 GVDFSADNLV
+212 GVDFSAANLV
-222 KIVSDISTNEGM
+222 KIVSAISTNEGM
-234 QGYLINQSG
+234 EGYLINQSG

-267 QIMNAVENSVK
+267 QIMNAIENNIK

-297 TSLKDNY
+297 TSLKDDY
-304 NSLVLLV
+304 NSIVLLV
-311 SVPEMVIVKENII
+311 SVPEMVIVKENIK
-324 NAVITSILAIV
+324 NAIITSVLAIV

-349 KSLID
+349 KSLVD

-421 SAGSIDLSNRTEKQ
+421 SAGSADLSNRTEKQ

-563 KINEGNTKIKETMD
+563 KINEGNSKIKETMD

-635 IDMEK
+635 VDMEK

-653 MNNDK
+653 INNK

>member
-7 LGLQFKIFI
+7 LGLQFKIFVI
-16 LLSISILIMFITII
+16 LSISILIMFITII
-30 SYMVSHNISNSK
+30 SYMVSHNISTSK
-42 EKGFFSTEYMVTT
+42 EKGFASTEYMVST

-62 EMTSY
+62 EMMSY
-67 ISMLKTTSLS
+67 ISMLKTISLS
-77 LKNDILNKT
+77 LKNDILNGSV
-86 ITRQSHAEVLG
+86 TRQSHAEVLG

-104 NLFSIYEMWEKNAF
+104 NLFAIYEMWEKNAF

-167 IPKDTKQLYIS
+167 IPRDTKQLYIS

-202 DNSGKFLGMV
+202 DNTGKFLGMV
-212 GVDFSADNLV
+212 GVDFSAENLV
-222 KIVSDISTNEGM
+222 EIVSAISTNEGM

-267 QIMNAVENSVK
+267 QIMNAVENSIK

-284 IDKHKMFN
+284 IDRHKMFN

-297 TSLKDNY
+297 TSLKDDY
-304 NSLVLLV
+304 NSIALLV
-311 SVPEMVIVKENII
+311 SIPEMVIVKENIK
-324 NAVITSILAIV
+324 NAVITSILAIA

-376 EALSKRKDEI
+376 EALGKRKDEI
-386 GLIFNSIQ
+386 GMIFNSIQ

-421 SAGSIDLSNRTEKQ
+421 SAGSVDLSNRTEKQ

-468 VLTDSSEHC
+468 ILTNSSEHC

-483 SMALMEDITKAT
+483 SMILMEDITKAT
-495 AEISN
+495 SEISN
-500 ITKMIDDIAMQ
+500 ITKIIDDIAMQ

-563 KINEGNTKIKETMD
+563 KINEGNSKIKETMD

-622 QNTALVKT
+622 QNTNLVRT

-653 MNNDK
+653 LK

>member
-7 LGLQFKIFI
+7 LGLQFKIFV

-42 EKGFFSTEYMVTT
+42 KKGFASTEYIVST
-55 YAKDIEK
+55 YAKDIER
-62 EMTSY
+62 EMSSY
-67 ISMLKTTSLS
+67 ISMLKTISLS
-77 LKNDILNKT
+77 LKNDILNNAV
-86 ITRQSHAEVLG
+86 TRQSHAEVLG

-118 DGRDNDFIDTD
+118 DGRDSEFIDTD

-185 YTGAD
+185 YVGAD

-212 GVDFSADNLV
+212 GVDFSAANLV
-222 KIVSDISTNEGM
+222 KIVSAISTNEGM
-234 QGYLINQSG
+234 EGYLINQSG

-267 QIMNAVENSVK
+267 QIMNAIENNIK

-297 TSLKDNY
+297 TSLKDDY
-304 NSLVLLV
+304 NSIALLV
-311 SVPEMVIVKENII
+311 SVPEIVIVKENIK
-324 NAVITSILAIV
+324 NAVITSVLAVV

-349 KSLID
+349 KSLVD

-362 SEKLSSGDLTSYKN
+362 SEKLSSGDLTLYKN

-421 SAGSIDLSNRTEKQ
+421 SAGSADLSNRTEKQ

-455 TTNDIAVTNDKIQ
+455 TTNDIALTNDKIQ

-563 KINEGNTKIKETMD
+563 KINEGNSKIKETMD

-635 IDMEK
+635 VDMEK

-653 MNNDK
+653 INNK